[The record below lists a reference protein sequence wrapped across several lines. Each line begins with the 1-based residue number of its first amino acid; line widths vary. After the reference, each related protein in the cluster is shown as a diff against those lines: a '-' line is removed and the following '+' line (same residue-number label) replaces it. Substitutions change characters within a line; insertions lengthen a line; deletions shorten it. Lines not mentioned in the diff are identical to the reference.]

1 MATYRNADQPG
12 AMEYRSYSSV
22 EYASITASGHVAG
35 IYEAAASILTLI
47 ASSTARGA
55 LSGAISGIFAN
66 LHANANFYSILYHTV
81 PGAIKGMHSGIFKAI
96 LPSVFGK
103 EFSDEFKLGN
113 MVESVFTNEFPT
125 VALRADNKI
134 VEHVLFSPAVDK
146 AVHLLYQI
154 KYYLNPEIRLAPPAS
169 ADPADEPTSENHTST
184 DYQKENC
191 GHICTITKFS
201 IWGAIS
207 MYGAKMITTLPQE
220 SILKILSSYMAR
232 GALDHIYDRTTNK
245 LISSRIDKELNL
257 RLPPALDAEDHELL
271 SPLTQSGAHPNAVD
285 THGDTSTHGP
295 AGGTRVELVGQC
307 DHLGTE
313 ATLFS

>member
-35 IYEAAASILTLI
+35 IYEAAANILALI

-66 LHANANFYSILYHTV
+66 LHANANFYSVLYHTV

-103 EFSDEFKLGN
+103 EFSNEFKLGN

-134 VEHVLFSPAVDK
+134 VEHVLFSPTVDK

-169 ADPADEPTSENHTST
+169 ADQADESSSNNHTPS
-184 DYQKENC
+184 DYQEKNC
-191 GHICTITKFS
+191 GHICTITRFS
-201 IWGAIS
+201 IFGAIS
-207 MYGAKMITTLPQE
+207 MYGAKMINALPQE
-220 SILKILSSYMAR
+220 SLFKILSSYMVR
-232 GALDHIYDRTTNK
+232 GALDHIYDRTINK
-245 LISSRIDKELNL
+245 LISSKIDKELDL
-257 RLPPALDAEDHELL
+257 RLFPAHGSEEHELFN
-271 SPLTQSGAHPNAVD
+271 PLTKSGANPNAVD
-285 THGDTSTHGP
+285 THGDDP
-295 AGGTRVELVGQC
+295 LAGARVELLGQC
-307 DHLGTE
+307 DHSGIEASLG
-313 ATLFS
+313 F